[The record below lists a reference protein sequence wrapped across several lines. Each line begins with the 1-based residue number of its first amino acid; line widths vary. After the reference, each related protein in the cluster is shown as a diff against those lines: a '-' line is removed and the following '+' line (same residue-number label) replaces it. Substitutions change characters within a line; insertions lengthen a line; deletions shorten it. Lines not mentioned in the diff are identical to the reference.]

1 MIKDIV
7 ANLSLRD
14 SPDVAMDFAVSVAVA
29 FNARLAGIAFVY
41 EPIIPVMI
49 DMYGIPPDVIE
60 SQRVESER
68 AAKAAVARLDK
79 AGRDAG
85 LATEAHM
92 LDSTA
97 ATAPGAFASL
107 ARRFDLSI
115 VGQAEPEQPALD
127 GLIVEAALFDS
138 GRPMLVVPYIQRNGL
153 KLDRIL
159 LCWDGSR
166 SAARAAADALPFL
179 RRAKLVEVVTVAS
192 EPAKSDEMPGA
203 DIAHHLARHGVKV
216 ELKRIVTAETD
227 VASTILSHAADSSA
241 DFLVMGGYGH
251 SRLREFILG
260 GVTREILASMTV
272 PVLMSH

>member
-7 ANLSLRD
+7 ANLSLREAR
-14 SPDVAMDFAVSVAVA
+14 DVAMDFAVSVAVA

-41 EPIIPVMI
+41 EPIIPMMI
-49 DMYGIPPDVIE
+49 DMYGIPPDMIE

-68 AAKAAVARLDK
+68 AAEAAVARLDK

-92 LDSTA
+92 LDSA
-97 ATAPGAFASL
+97 ASTAPGVFATL

-115 VGQAEPEQPALD
+115 VRQAEPDQAALD

-153 KLDRIL
+153 RLDRIL

-179 RRAKLVEVVTVAS
+179 RRAMPVEVVTVAS

-203 DIAHHLARHGVKV
+203 DIAQHLARHGITV
-216 ELKRIVTAETD
+216 ELKRIVTAEID